1 MNTKILIALALIAFV
16 AADKDT
22 YIFGQFQKFMKE
34 HNKKYSNINEYMARY
49 NTFKSNYEKLEAMT
63 INSDSTVSHTVGI
76 NKFSD
81 MTFQEFRTAYLNLRI
96 SPVDIQK
103 HSGKSFL
110 TYLQD
115 SPASF
120 DWRDKKVV
128 GPVKDQGSC
137 GSCWAFSTVGNLE
150 GLHAIK
156 TGELVQYAEQQLVD
170 CDMVDEGCNG
180 GLMENAFE
188 YIKEAGG
195 IELQADYVYHARKG
209 KCKFDAKKSALKV
222 TGFEVKADID
232 ENEMK
237 DMLVQTGPLAIALNA
252 DPLMFYAGGIVDADE
267 AECDPESLNHG
278 VTLVG
283 YGTENGKDFWL
294 VKNSWSASWGED
306 GYFRIA
312 RGKKTCGI
320 NKYVSTAK
328 LE

>member
-1 MNTKILIALALIAFV
+1 
-16 AADKDT
+16 
-22 YIFGQFQKFMKE
+22 MKE
-34 HNKKYSNINEYMARY
+34 QDKKYTNINEFMARY

-63 INSDSTVSHTVGI
+63 ISSDSKVSHSVEM

-81 MTFQEFRTAYLNLRI
+81 MSFQEFRRTYLNLKI

-110 TYLQD
+110 TYLAD
-115 SPASF
+115 PPAPAF
-120 DWRDKKVV
+120 DWREKKVV
-128 GPVKDQGSC
+128 GPVKDQGNC

-156 TGELVQYAEQQLVD
+156 TGDLVQYAEQQLVD
-170 CDMVDEGCNG
+170 CDKADDGCNG
-180 GLMENAFE
+180 GLMENAFA

-195 IELQADYVYHARKG
+195 IELQSDYKYKARDG
-209 KCKFDAKKSALKV
+209 QCKFDVKKAALKV
-222 TGFEVKADID
+222 TGFDVKADMN
-232 ENEMK
+232 EEEMK
-237 DMLVQTGPLAIALNA
+237 ALLVQTGPLAIALNA
-252 DPLMFYAGGIVDADE
+252 DPLMFYSGGIVDASAE
-267 AECDPESLNHG
+267 ECDPEGLNHG

-283 YGTENGKDFWL
+283 YGTENGQDFWI

-306 GYFRIA
+306 GYFRMA
-312 RGKKTCGI
+312 RGKGTCGI